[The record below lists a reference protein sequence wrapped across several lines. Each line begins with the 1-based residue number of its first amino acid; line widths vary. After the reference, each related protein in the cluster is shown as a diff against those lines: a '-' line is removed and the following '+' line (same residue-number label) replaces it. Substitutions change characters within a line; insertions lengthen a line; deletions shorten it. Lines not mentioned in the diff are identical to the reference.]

1 MLSFTKFSPVLPF
14 PIRAGILCYGCPH
27 FYEAAAALTHAIRQP
42 LTFLTD
48 RQTLFIQRIF
58 CLNILV
64 QILNIIIHAL
74 EIICPVYHVP
84 CEAFL
89 TDPQIFINR
98 ILHQPRP
105 LRLHL
110 HIEV

>member
-1 MLSFTKFSPVLPF
+1 MLSFTKFSPVLPLL
-14 PIRAGILCYGCPH
+14 IRTGILCYGCPH
-27 FYEAAAALTHAIRQP
+27 FYETAATLTHAIRQP

-48 RQTLFIQRIF
+48 SQALFIQRIF
-58 CLNILV
+58 CLNIRV
-64 QILNIIIHAL
+64 QILNIIIHAF
-74 EIICPVYHVP
+74 EIICLVHHVP
-84 CEAFL
+84 CKAFL

-110 HIEV
+110 HTEA